1 MTRSISPRRPCPPPA
16 AAAAPT
22 SSVDPDTARGEAA
35 VAFKAE
41 IAALEALDDVA
52 LDDVAFG
59 DVVLAG
65 RQPIVARVVARGRV
79 EP

>member
-1 MTRSISPRRPCPPPA
+1 MTRSTSPRRPCPPSAVA
-16 AAAAPT
+16 AAST

-52 LDDVAFG
+52 FG
-59 DVVLAG
+59 DVLLAG